1 MLACDGIWDVMSN
14 QDTVSFVGL
23 SLEQFGLESG
33 VPNYESILPAICD
46 NILLECLKRGTKDNM
61 SILVIA
67 LRPIADLL
75 ISPNSASTRS
85 KLTSRALNFDS
96 PPSSP
101 IAEKSAMST
110 EDAGIFV
117 RLMDEKVDGNEFDD
131 DSNNASRISAVQ
143 KLHF

>member
-1 MLACDGIWDVMSN
+1 VLACDGIWDVMSN